1 MEKALYFECA
11 TGISGDMTVAAL
23 LDLGADRDAL
33 QRMLDSLPLEGVT
46 TAIRRVSKAGLD
58 MCDFDVILPTDNHD
72 HDMEYLYGHEHAHEH
87 HHHHDHEHDHDHEHE
102 HGHHH
107 DHEHEHEHHHE
118 HDHEHGHDHHH
129 HEHRGLPEI
138 LDILRQADMTA
149 RARELAEKT
158 FRILADAE
166 AKAHGVTPENVHFH
180 EVGAADSIVDVAA
193 AAVCL
198 DSLGVRDC
206 VFPALCEGS
215 GSVRC
220 QHGVLP
226 VPVPAVLN
234 IAQAHGLPL
243 TVTSQRGE
251 LVTPTGA
258 AIAAAFRTSGQ
269 LPERFRVLKI
279 GMGAGKREYERP
291 SVLRVML
298 IEPEAV
304 PERPTRTEAAPE
316 SLTQAVPGNPTEAQ
330 AAPGN
335 PADAQAAPE
344 NLVLLETNVDDC
356 TGEALGFT
364 LERLLQAGAR
374 DAFYTPVYMK
384 KNRPGWLL
392 SVLCD
397 ESRRD
402 ALERVIFADT
412 STIGIRRTAVERT
425 TLPRRVETA
434 KTSLGEVAVKRYAAP
449 DGERVSL
456 EYESVAAIC
465 RATGKSWQSVTE
477 TLRAEI

>member
-1 MEKALYFECA
+1 
-11 TGISGDMTVAAL
+11 
-23 LDLGADRDAL
+23 
-33 QRMLDSLPLEGVT
+33 
-46 TAIRRVSKAGLD
+46 
-58 MCDFDVILPTDNHD
+58 
-72 HDMEYLYGHEHAHEH
+72 
-87 HHHHDHEHDHDHEHE
+87 
-102 HGHHH
+102 
-107 DHEHEHEHHHE
+107 
-118 HDHEHGHDHHH
+118 
-129 HEHRGLPEI
+129 
-138 LDILRQADMTA
+138 MTA

-206 VFPALCEGS
+206 VFPTLCEGS

-234 IAQAHGLPL
+234 IVQAHGLPL

-258 AIAAAFRTSGQ
+258 AIAAAFCTATR
-269 LPERFRVLKI
+269 LPERFRVLKV

-298 IEPEAV
+298 IEA
-304 PERPTRTEAAPE
+304 EAAP
-316 SLTQAVPGNPTEAQ
+316 
-330 AAPGN
+330 
-335 PADAQAAPE
+335 DASE
-344 NLVLLETNVDDC
+344 NLVMLETNVDDC

-364 LERLLQAGAR
+364 LEQLFQNGAR

-384 KNRPGWLL
+384 KNRPGYLL

-397 ESRRD
+397 ESRRET
-402 ALERVIFADT
+402 LERVIFT
-412 STIGIRRTAVERT
+412 NTTTIGIRRTAVERT
-425 TLPRRVETA
+425 TLPRRSETV
-434 KTSLGEVAVKRYAAP
+434 KTSLGDVSVKRYDAP

-456 EYESVAAIC
+456 EHDSVAAIC
-465 RATGKSWQSVTE
+465 RATGQSWQSVTE
-477 TLRAEI
+477 KLKAELRGAVRTDAV

>member
-1 MEKALYFECA
+1 MRQALYFECA

-23 LDLGADRDAL
+23 LDLGADADAL
-33 QRMLDSLPLEGVT
+33 KKMLDSLPLEGVT
-46 TAIRRVSKAGLD
+46 TKIRRVSKAGLD
-58 MCDFDVILPTDNHD
+58 MCDFDVILPEDNHD
-72 HDMEYLYGHEHAHEH
+72 HDMEYLYGHEHHHEH
-87 HHHHDHEHDHDHEHE
+87 EHEHDHDHDHEHDHDH
-102 HGHHH
+102 HH
-107 DHEHEHEHHHE
+107 DHEH
-118 HDHEHGHDHHH
+118 GHHH

-138 LDILRQADMTA
+138 LDILGKADITQG
-149 RARELAEKT
+149 ARELAEKT

-166 AKAHGVTPENVHFH
+166 AKAHGTTPEEVHFH

-198 DSLGVRDC
+198 DSLGVTDC
-206 VFPALCEGS
+206 VFPALCEGT

-220 QHGVLP
+220 QHGILP

-234 IAQAHGLPL
+234 IVQAHGLPL
-243 TVTSQRGE
+243 TITAQRGE

-258 AIAAAFRTSGQ
+258 ALAAAFHTATR
-269 LPERFRVLKI
+269 LPEQFRVLKI

-298 IEPEAV
+298 IEWE
-304 PERPTRTEAAPE
+304 
-316 SLTQAVPGNPTEAQ
+316 
-330 AAPGN
+330 
-335 PADAQAAPE
+335 DAPE

-364 LERLLQAGAR
+364 LEELFRNGAR

-384 KNRPGWLL
+384 KGRPAYLL

-402 ALERVIFADT
+402 ALERVIFT
-412 STIGIRRTAVERT
+412 NTTTIGIRRTAVERT
-425 TLPRRVETA
+425 TLPRRSETV
-434 KTSLGEVAVKRYAAP
+434 KTSLGEIAVKRYDAP

-456 EYESVAAIC
+456 EHESVAAIC
-465 RATGKSWQSVTE
+465 RATGRSWQSVTE
-477 TLRAEI
+477 TLKAELS

>member
-1 MEKALYFECA
+1 MRQALYFECA

-23 LDLGADRDAL
+23 LDLGADEAAL
-33 QRMLDSLPLEGVT
+33 RRMLDSLPLEGVT
-46 TAIRRVSKAGLD
+46 TKIRRVSKAGLD

-72 HDMEYLYGHEHAHEH
+72 HDMEYLYGHEH
-87 HHHHDHEHDHDHEHE
+87 EHDRH
-102 HGHHH
+102 
-107 DHEHEHEHHHE
+107 HEHEHEHHH
-118 HDHEHGHDHHH
+118 DHEHGHHHEHEHEHDHGHHHH

-138 LDILRQADMTA
+138 LDILSKADMTQG
-149 RARELAEKT
+149 ARELAEKT

-166 AKAHGVTPENVHFH
+166 AKAHGVTPEEVHFH

-220 QHGVLP
+220 QHGILP

-234 IAQAHGLPL
+234 IVQAHKLPL
-243 TVTSQRGE
+243 TITAQRGE

-258 AIAAAFRTSGQ
+258 ALAAAFCTATR
-269 LPERFRVLKI
+269 LPESFRVLKI

-298 IEPEAV
+298 IEWETPSE
-304 PERPTRTEAAPE
+304 
-316 SLTQAVPGNPTEAQ
+316 Q
-330 AAPGN
+330 AA
-335 PADAQAAPE
+335 DS
-344 NLVLLETNVDDC
+344 LVLLETNVDDC

-364 LERLLQAGAR
+364 LEELFRNGAR

-384 KNRPGWLL
+384 KGHPAYLL

-397 ESRRD
+397 ESRRE
-402 ALERVIFADT
+402 ALERVIFT
-412 STIGIRRTAVERT
+412 NTTTIGIRRTAAERT
-425 TLPRRVETA
+425 ALPRRSETV
-434 KTSLGEVAVKRYAAP
+434 KTSLGEIAVKRYDAP
-449 DGERVSL
+449 DGERVTP
-456 EYESVAAIC
+456 EYDSVAAIC
-465 RATGKSWQSVTE
+465 RATGQPWQSVMNQIN
-477 TLRAEI
+477 AELS